1 MLVSC
6 LVQTQFLIFAQV
18 CISHHGSNRWNLLTS
33 VGSTGSH
40 CCSTCALRGAPQCRH
55 LCVWAVRE
63 QWARRPEL
71 GRGWGGFCWAD
82 WQDCGRGHQCLY
94 INSNMSGDFRF
105 FSVFFIHGYNF
116 FLKKKRRSGVWM
128 WQKPCFFF
136 FRKQKN
142 GPYVTD
148 MVLCDKCKVP

>member
-40 CCSTCALRGAPQCRH
+40 CCSTCALRGAPQCHH
-55 LCVWAVRE
+55 LYVWAVRE
-63 QWARRPEL
+63 HWARRPEL

-82 WQDCGRGHQCLY
+82 VGVA
-94 INSNMSGDFRF
+94 I
-105 FSVFFIHGYNF
+105 SVFILTQIRLKISDFLYKVTIF
-116 FLKKKRRSGVWM
+116 FLKKKTKWSVDVTRTM
-128 WQKPCFFF
+128 LFF

-142 GPYVTD
+142 GPYVTV
-148 MVLCDKCKVP
+148 MVLCDKYKVP